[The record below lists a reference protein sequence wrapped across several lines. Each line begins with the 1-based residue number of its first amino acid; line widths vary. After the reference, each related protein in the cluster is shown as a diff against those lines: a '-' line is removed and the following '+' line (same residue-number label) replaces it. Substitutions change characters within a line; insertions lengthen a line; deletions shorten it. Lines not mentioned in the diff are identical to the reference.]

1 MIMWLFFITK
11 LHIMALKIGD
21 KIPSFTL
28 PDQNGKD
35 FFVENL
41 ISKKALVIYFY
52 PKDET
57 PGCTKQACAFRDH
70 YQDFMDAGAEV
81 IGISSDNEESHG
93 NFADHYKL
101 PFILLS
107 DKGGELRDHFGVP
120 DDLFG
125 LLPGRVTY
133 IVDKQGIVRFVF
145 NSQMRI
151 DKHIAESL
159 RILNE
164 LK

>member
-1 MIMWLFFITK
+1 MWLFLITK
-11 LHIMALKIGD
+11 LHIMAIKTGD
-21 KIPSFTL
+21 KIPTFTL
-28 PDQNGKD
+28 PDQNGKN
-35 FFVENL
+35 FKVESL
-41 ISKKALVIYFY
+41 LLKKAIVIYFY

-70 YQDFMDAGAEV
+70 YLDFQDAGAEV
-81 IGISSDNEESHG
+81 IGISSDSEESHMK
-93 NFADHYKL
+93 FVDHYKL

-107 DKGGELRDHFGVP
+107 DKNRKLRELFGVP
-120 DDLFG
+120 DDIFG

-151 DKHIAESL
+151 DKHITESL